1 MASPVITVD
10 GPSGCG
16 KGTLS
21 QQLAHHFGFRLLDS
35 GALYRLIALKVM
47 EKGIDA
53 TNQTQVLALLDA
65 LEINFRPTDKGT
77 LVEVDGVDVSEAIR
91 HNDVAQVASKIS
103 KFQELRLKLLD
114 IQRRFSQ
121 GPGLVADGR
130 DMGTVVFPE
139 APFKI
144 FLEASIEERAKRRY
158 KQLSCKGFCV
168 SLAEIECQLNSR
180 DLADRTRAHS
190 PLYPAAD
197 AWVLDTTE
205 SSINQVFDQALLFLR
220 ERGLAS

>member
-1 MASPVITVD
+1 MIAPVITVD

-21 QQLAHHFGFRLLDS
+21 QQLARHFGFRLLDS

-47 EKGIDA
+47 DQAIEPTCQA
-53 TNQTQVLALLDA
+53 QVLALLDS
-65 LEINFRPTDKGT
+65 LEINFKPTDQGA
-77 LVEVDGVDVSEAIR
+77 LVEVNGVDVSEAIR

-103 KFQELRLKLLD
+103 KFQELRSRLLD
-114 IQRRFSQ
+114 IQRSFSQ
-121 GPGLVADGR
+121 SPGLVADGR

-144 FLEASIEERAKRRY
+144 FLEASIKERAKRRY

-168 SLAEIECQLNSR
+168 SLSEIESQLNAR

-197 AWVLDTTE
+197 AWVLDTTK
-205 SSINQVFDQALLFLR
+205 SSINQVFTQVLAYLS